1 LRTGIVF
8 PQKEIGDDPVLIRDF
23 AQSAEGLGYTHLLV
37 FDHVVGAGRAHRPEW
52 RGPYDVDDAFHEPF
66 VLFGYLAG
74 LTERIEL
81 VTGVLVLPQRQ
92 TVLVAKQAAELDVV
106 SGGRL
111 RLGVGIGWNDVE
123 YAALGENFHDRGR
136 RIEEQIA
143 LLRALWTQRVV
154 DFKGRWHHVPEAGI
168 KPLPVQRPIP
178 LWLGG
183 GAEPV
188 LRRVGALGEG
198 WFPQMA
204 PDERAAR
211 MLDRM
216 RGYAA
221 DAGRDGAKIGVEAR
235 IEVRYGE
242 RARWPALM
250 EGWRALGASHM
261 ALSTMG
267 LGLAGAEHL
276 GAIERLH
283 RELVG

>member
-81 VTGVLVLPQRQ
+81 VTDVLVLPQRQ

-154 DFKGRWHHVPEAGI
+154 DFEGRWHHVPEAGI
-168 KPLPVQRPIP
+168 KPLPVQGPFRC
-178 LWLGG
+178 
-183 GAEPV
+183 
-188 LRRVGALGEG
+188 VG
-198 WFPQMA
+198 
-204 PDERAAR
+204 R
-211 MLDRM
+211 
-216 RGYAA
+216 
-221 DAGRDGAKIGVEAR
+221 
-235 IEVRYGE
+235 
-242 RARWPALM
+242 PALF
-250 EGWRALGASHM
+250 G
-261 ALSTMG
+261 
-267 LGLAGAEHL
+267 
-276 GAIERLH
+276 
-283 RELVG
+283 